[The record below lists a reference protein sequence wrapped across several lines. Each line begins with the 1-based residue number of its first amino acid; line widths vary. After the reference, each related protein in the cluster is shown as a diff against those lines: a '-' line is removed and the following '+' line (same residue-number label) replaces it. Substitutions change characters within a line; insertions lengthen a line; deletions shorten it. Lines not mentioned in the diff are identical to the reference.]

1 MLFLALGF
9 PLIMQFLFKL
19 LLWLENNAHRFSCD
33 FIWWR
38 EESDFKH
45 NIMDRWEESFP
56 WNCLHHCRNS
66 LPSFGSI
73 LLDHSSQVWEKVSLS
88 FISMCWEWT
97 IFNETFTSI
106 NYVLLL
112 SAVCSLWSNHCVYI
126 YVWARKLL
134 TLSKQHVIYST
145 L

>member
-1 MLFLALGF
+1 
-9 PLIMQFLFKL
+9 MQFLFKL

-66 LPSFGSI
+66 LPSFGGI
-73 LLDHSSQVWEKVSLS
+73 LLDHSSQVWEKVSLL
-88 FISMCWEWT
+88 FL
-97 IFNETFTSI
+97 FNVLRLNNILWNIHMHKLCSVVIYCLFTLVQQLCLHLCMSKEVI
-106 NYVLLL
+106 DLIEATCDLLDP
-112 SAVCSLWSNHCVYI
+112 
-126 YVWARKLL
+126 L
-134 TLSKQHVIYST
+134 TLMSD
-145 L
+145 